1 MNSHN
6 RKIESLV
13 ETWVRSSKTKV
24 LLEKKE
30 ELAKKWLNQRKMN
43 TSSRNRARRNLLGK
57 QSNKNQRIEYGHMYF
72 FKYNAKTKETMD
84 YWDEYPLIIPF
95 GAKGSLI
102 YGLNLHYIPPRIRAG
117 IIDMFKQKD
126 GTLMPLEATVKSMA
140 DNPIFKPAIH
150 SYYPNL
156 MVGDVQMI
164 EPEDWENVIFLPLAN
179 FRSDKK
185 SGRVDSSV
193 QQVYRDYYNRMSTS

>member
-13 ETWVRSSKTKV
+13 ESWVRVSKSRMLT
-24 LLEKKE
+24 EKKE

-43 TSSRNRARRNLLGK
+43 TLARNKARSKLLGNR
-57 QSNKNQRIEYGHMYF
+57 SNRNQKIEYGHMYF
-72 FKYNAKTKETMD
+72 FRYNAKTKEQMD

-95 GAKGSLI
+95 GAKGDLL
-102 YGLNLHYIPPRIRAG
+102 YALNLHYIPPRIRAG
-117 IIDMFKQKD
+117 IIDEFKQKD
-126 GTLMPLEATVKSMA
+126 GTLVPLESTIKAMA

-150 SYYPNL
+150 SYYPSL
-156 MVGDVQMI
+156 MVSDIQKI
-164 EPEDWENVIFLPLAN
+164 EPEDWENIIFLPLAN

-185 SGRVDSSV
+185 SGKVDSSL
-193 QQVYRDYYNRMSTS
+193 QQVYRDYYNRI